1 MEMEKLILKINELE
15 LKVNKKEDDLKN
27 IINEK
32 DIIIEEMNNKL
43 LQQEKIIKDNKCQI
57 ENMNKRIEEIF
68 KEFNEFKNKVNIFEK
83 NVQEKENK
91 DKMEKKKFQKRI
103 KPILSGFPKIE
114 LDKKENTLNFY
125 LYPSKKISNK
135 KYYTLLLLGE
145 IGVGKTTLMDAFVN
159 YMEGIEFED
168 EFRYKLTDEK
178 SDGDYNKS
186 QTKEIT
192 SYFLNYSRDDK
203 DENEINI
210 RIIDTPGI
218 GIEDIFQDDIIIKK
232 YKKLF
237 KEIGEL
243 DYILFSIKSSTSR
256 ITSYTQFILDRIQ
269 IIFGKDLLE
278 RFMLMCTFSDAIEP
292 MVLNVLKYKH
302 FIYQDYFQFNNSC
315 LYNYDDYRFIQF
327 FWNLGNES
335 IQKLFNIIKKKKLP
349 PLSLNLS
356 IQVIEK
362 REKILSI
369 EQNLKDK
376 TNQINK
382 NNILEIDK
390 SIKKDIESIKAL
402 LKELDIIALKPGV
415 LINEELLE
423 LLIEKEKIQKK
434 PRWSERYKKLE
445 EIKKIYELIKN

>member
-1 MEMEKLILKINELE
+1 
-15 LKVNKKEDDLKN
+15 
-27 IINEK
+27 
-32 DIIIEEMNNKL
+32 
-43 LQQEKIIKDNKCQI
+43 
-57 ENMNKRIEEIF
+57 
-68 KEFNEFKNKVNIFEK
+68 
-83 NVQEKENK
+83 
-91 DKMEKKKFQKRI
+91 
-103 KPILSGFPKIE
+103 
-114 LDKKENTLNFY
+114 
-125 LYPSKKISNK
+125 
-135 KYYTLLLLGE
+135 
-145 IGVGKTTLMDAFVN
+145 MDAFVN

-192 SYFLNYSRDDK
+192 SYFLNYNRDDK

-278 RFMLMCTFSDAIEP
+278 RFMLMCTFSDAKEP

-315 LYNYDDYRFIQF
+315 LYNYDDDYSFIQF

-423 LLIEKEKIQKK
+423 LLIENEKIQKK